1 MKGSPTDSEINKTI
15 YIKNKNSIDKLNQ
28 NENENENEN
37 ETSENYVENYGN
49 YLVNDFNASVS
60 EKDFYGR
67 INASINASTNASIN
81 VGKDVES
88 GTLYDS
94 KLFMKN
100 ENQILKENNH
110 QTSNYRKIQ
119 NEENNNNIQYNIN
132 YSGINNIIVNNKYD
146 NGKKINSGSEL
157 CSKVSLQSNQ
167 TEGQASSSNN
177 NRIDGSDNNFHK
189 NGNYNSNSY
198 NYNNTENNSIDY
210 DNNNTVG
217 LNPMNLKIKNNENGN
232 MSNTR
237 IPTLN
242 FYGNS
247 NSNGKR
253 LNGHSGPLKN
263 GIPTTV

>member
-1 MKGSPTDSEINKTI
+1 MKGTPTDTEINKTN

-49 YLVNDFNASVS
+49 YPVNDYNASVS

-67 INASINASTNASIN
+67 INASIN

-88 GTLYDS
+88 GILYDS
-94 KLFMKN
+94 KLFINN
-100 ENQILKENNH
+100 ENQILKENNYI
-110 QTSNYRKIQ
+110 TSNNRKIR
-119 NEENNNNIQYNIN
+119 NEDNNNNNNNNMQYNIN

-146 NGKKINSGSEL
+146 NGKKNNSGYEL
-157 CSKVSLQSNQ
+157 CSKLSLQSNQ

-177 NRIDGSDNNFHK
+177 NRIDGPDDNFHE
-189 NGNYNSNSY
+189 NGSYNSNNY
-198 NYNNTENNSIDY
+198 NYSNTENNSIDY

-217 LNPMNLKIKNNENGN
+217 VNPMNMKIKNNENGN

-242 FYGNS
+242 FHGNS

-253 LNGHSGPLKN
+253 LNSHSGHLKN
-263 GIPTTV
+263 AIPTTV